1 MKFNLE
7 KNSLVFGDCKDW
19 LQFIPSESVD
29 LIYIDPPFFSN
40 KNYEVIW
47 GNGYEKR
54 SFGDR
59 WRGGVQHYVSWMR
72 ERLVEAHRVLKPTGS
87 ILLHCNYYANH
98 YLRVLLDEIF
108 GYKNFLNEIIWYK
121 GFRGTPKKSFFQQ
134 SQDTILFY
142 GKNKIKTKW
151 NNIYQDY
158 KDKNMKR
165 YNKKDKKGIY
175 ALIKRKKTDGTVYY
189 GKSYPQGK
197 KQNDVIEIPLLA
209 STHSERVGYDTQ
221 KPEAL
226 LKKLIIACSNKNDIV
241 LDFFGGG
248 GTTAKVAYDLGRKF
262 ITGDVSPVSCRAM
275 IDRLKEAGAK
285 FDLINSP
292 LTKKEWLTINDKE
305 FEKKICMFMGWTHNP
320 TSKPIAGW
328 TNKDKKIPV
337 EIKNHSANIGVPLI
351 EKFKGDMDELGSEK
365 GVFVAWSFSPS
376 CFEYVSKLK
385 DKKKIV
391 LKPAHEI
398 IGELVLTSKQ
408 RKFYQK
414 LYDERIKEAKK
425 KL

>member
-19 LQFIPSESVD
+19 LQFIEPNSID
-29 LIYIDPPFFSN
+29 LICIDPPFFSN

-59 WRGGVQHYVSWMR
+59 FKGGVQHYVSWMR
-72 ERLVEAHRVLKPTGS
+72 ERLIEAHRVLKNTGS
-87 ILLHCNYYANH
+87 IVLHCDYHANH
-98 YLRVLLDEIF
+98 YLRLLLDELF
-108 GYKNFLNEIIWYK
+108 GEENFRNEIIWHYK
-121 GFRGTPKKSFFQQ
+121 TSSGACNNGLIKNHDILYHYSKGKKSTFNQ
-134 SQDTILFY
+134 L
-142 GKNKIKTKW
+142 KEAWPEKTLKKW
-151 NNIYQDY
+151 QTD
-158 KDKNMKR
+158 D
-165 YNKKDKKGIY
+165 KGIY
-175 ALIKRKKTDGTVYY
+175 RMNN
-189 GKSYPQGK
+189 GK
-197 KQNDVIEIPLLA
+197 KYYIDPLGKKIDDVWEFTF
-209 STHSERVGYDTQ
+209 SSRSKERIGYKTQ

-226 LKKLIIACSNKNDIV
+226 YSRIIQCFSNKNDLV

-248 GTTAKVAYDLGRKF
+248 GTTAKVSHILKRRF

-275 IDRLKEAGAK
+275 IDRLNEAGAK

-292 LTKKEWLTINDKE
+292 LTRQEWLTINDKE
-305 FEKKICMFMGWTHNP
+305 FEKKICMFMGWQHNP

-376 CFEYVSKLK
+376 CFEYVSEI
-385 DKKKIV
+385 KKKCKKIIT

-398 IGELVLTSKQ
+398 IGELVLTAEE

-414 LYDERIKEAKK
+414 LYDERDAQFSHT
-425 KL
+425 L